1 MPQIASLAEFNRN
14 QTKMLEQLAT
24 TKRPI
29 YLTRNGAN
37 AVVVMDS
44 EAFENFSFNQEN
56 AKLEEMRVYEG
67 IMRGMSDYVTGKTFS
82 KEELKRRISEKSF
95 EE

>member
-14 QTKMLEQLAT
+14 QTRMLEQLAS

-44 EAFENFSFNQEN
+44 EAFEKFSFNQEN

-67 IMRGMSDYVTGKTFS
+67 IMRGMSDYVSGKTFS

>member
-44 EAFENFSFNQEN
+44 EAFEKFSFNQEN

>member
-44 EAFENFSFNQEN
+44 GAFENLSFNHEN

-67 IMRGMSDYVTGKTFS
+67 IMRGASDYLTGKTLS
-82 KEELKRRISEKSF
+82 KDELKRRISEKSF